1 LEHSA
6 VQEAAVVGF
15 ADKNE
20 LTRPAAYVVLRDG
33 EDGSTAKSKE
43 LMEHLTSRLA
53 AFKCP
58 HSIEFVQQLPKTATG
73 KIQRFK
79 LRQASR

>member
-1 LEHSA
+1 
-6 VQEAAVVGF
+6 
-15 ADKNE
+15 
-20 LTRPAAYVVLRDG
+20 VVLKDG

-58 HSIEFVQQLPKTATG
+58 HSIEFVKQLPKTATG